1 MNITETV
8 GMMSTGALL
17 TIGVGYFMGAF
28 DQPAAQQ
35 QIAQQQPAAVVQ
47 TAPAPQVT
55 RATTD
60 LTEVSPVNQIEAIV
74 ALSEQG
80 LSQDQELSDEQ
91 REVIAFF
98 EDTARAMNEA
108 DRDRTS
114 DTVQFSNM
122 AVSDLKVRYFY
133 TVPARYDALNVDEIM
148 TAQAQLVNETLC
160 QGDAI
165 QTLMQDYGFEY
176 VYTYISSDHRMIG
189 AVQANAAT
197 CAG

>member
-17 TIGVGYFMGAF
+17 TLGVGYFAGVF
-28 DQPAAQQ
+28 DQPQGQLNTAA
-35 QIAQQQPAAVVQ
+35 
-47 TAPAPQVT
+47 APAVAAATATPEVT

-60 LTEVSPVNQIEAIV
+60 LNEVSSVNQIEAIV
-74 ALSEQG
+74 ALSENG
-80 LSQDQELSDEQ
+80 LNQDKELTDEQ

-108 DRDRTS
+108 DRDRDS
-114 DTVQFSNM
+114 GAVQFSNM

-133 TVPARYDALNVDEIM
+133 TVPVRYNALNVDEIM
-148 TAQAQLVNETLC
+148 TAQAALVNQTLC
-160 QGDAI
+160 GGDAI
-165 QTLMQDYGFEY
+165 RTLMEDYGFEY
-176 VYTYISSDHRMIG
+176 VYTYVSSDYRMIG
-189 AVQANAAT
+189 AVQANAET

>member
-1 MNITETV
+1 MNITESI

-17 TIGVGYFMGAF
+17 TLGVAYFMGAF
-28 DQPAAQQ
+28 EQPAYSPQVA
-35 QIAQQQPAAVVQ
+35 AAPATTQSAA
-47 TAPAPQVT
+47 APAPQVT

-60 LTEVSPVNQIEAIV
+60 LTAVSAVDQIQAIV

-80 LSQDQELSDEQ
+80 LNQDQELSDEQ

-98 EDTARAMNEA
+98 EDTAREMNEA
-108 DRDRTS
+108 DRDRNS

-148 TAQAQLVNETLC
+148 SAQASLVTETLC

-176 VYTYISSDHRMIG
+176 VYTYISSDQRMIG
-189 AVQANAAT
+189 AVHANAAT
-197 CAG
+197 CQG